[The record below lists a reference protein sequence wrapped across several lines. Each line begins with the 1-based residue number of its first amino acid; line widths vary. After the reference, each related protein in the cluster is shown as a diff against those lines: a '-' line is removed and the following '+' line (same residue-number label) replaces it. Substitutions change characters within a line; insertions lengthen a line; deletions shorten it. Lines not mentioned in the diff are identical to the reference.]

1 MYASKGVESGAD
13 PWRRCLQEQS
23 SDALQARRYTQP
35 CETPAASILR
45 MTDPAE
51 PLDWRAVLAL
61 LANPETR
68 AALAELS
75 TGTHLT
81 TRTRAAA
88 LAKLAAVGLVES
100 AADGSPLVA
109 EGRLRATLRHSAS
122 PSVTGPER
130 FLSRGGRLTDYPARA
145 ADRTAL
151 LELIVARVVA
161 PGESLS
167 ERELGGRL
175 AGFTDD
181 VATLRRYLVDAGL
194 LSRLGDGSGYRLT
207 R

>member
-1 MYASKGVESGAD
+1 MS
-13 PWRRCLQEQS
+13 
-23 SDALQARRYTQP
+23 
-35 CETPAASILR
+35 
-45 MTDPAE
+45 DPAE

-75 TGTHLT
+75 TGTKLT
-81 TRTRAAA
+81 ARTRAAA
-88 LAKLAAVGLVES
+88 LAKLAAAGLVEA
-100 AADGSPLVA
+100 AADGSPVVA
-109 EGRLRATLRHSAS
+109 EGRLRATLRQSAS
-122 PSVTGPER
+122 PSVKGPER
-130 FLSRGGRLTDYPARA
+130 FLSREGRLTDYPARS

-151 LELIVARVVA
+151 LELVVARVLA

-167 ERELGGRL
+167 ERDLGERL